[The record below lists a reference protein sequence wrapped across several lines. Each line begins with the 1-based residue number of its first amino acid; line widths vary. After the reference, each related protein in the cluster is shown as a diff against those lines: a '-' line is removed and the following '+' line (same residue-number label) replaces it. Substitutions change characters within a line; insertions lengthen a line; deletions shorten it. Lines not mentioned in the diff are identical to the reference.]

1 MAYWLFKSE
10 PSCWSWQDHLKAG
23 IAEWD
28 GVRNFQA
35 RGYLRAMALGDK
47 GFFYHSVTE
56 KSIVGIVE
64 VVKTYYPDPTDERG
78 MFGMVDVRALQ
89 ASAPSSHP
97 SRHQS
102 RRQIGAHPFV
112 ASIALVGDAHRRT
125 SVADYHKTRWH
136 DRSLKL
142 TIKAL

>member
-47 GFFYHSVTE
+47 GFFYHSITE

-89 ASAPSSHP
+89 ALPRAVTLADIKADDRLAHIPLL
-97 SRHQS
+97 RQS
-102 RRQIGAHPFV
+102 R
-112 ASIALVGDAHRRT
+112 L
-125 SVADYHKTRWH
+125 SVMPIDEQAWRIIT
-136 DRSLKL
+136 KL
-142 TIKAL
+142 GGMTEA